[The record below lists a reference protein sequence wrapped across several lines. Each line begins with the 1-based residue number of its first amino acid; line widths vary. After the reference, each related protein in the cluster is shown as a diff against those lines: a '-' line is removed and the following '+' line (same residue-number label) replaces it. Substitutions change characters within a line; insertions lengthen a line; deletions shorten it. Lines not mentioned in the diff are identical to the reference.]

1 MYMGK
6 IHSLLRTTSQLF
18 SVKRMDKIGATSIE
32 KINLKGDKEGGK
44 LAVPIWG
51 SLGRYGW

>member
-1 MYMGK
+1 MGQ

-44 LAVPIWG
+44 LAVSIWG
-51 SLGRYGW
+51 FLGRYGW